1 MIRFYRILYRMSTL
15 KDDFHNEIQRDENK
29 HRRYL
34 YIVWKIMHE
43 EFNNTFHDDCLVVT
57 L

>member
-1 MIRFYRILYRMSTL
+1 MSTL